1 MLCAGKM
8 HCIWESYKAHGLIS
22 EEKFKRLTRTTPFT
36 EEEKYNFIN
45 RQLTETSQ
53 STKAVATLLNEFYPD
68 TEIVY
73 SKAGPVSD
81 FRKEF
86 EIYKSRLFNDLHHA
100 VDAYLNIVVGN
111 VYHMKFTRRWFNV
124 NSDYSMKAKPYSPTR
139 SSAEDKRSG
148 TARICSKR

>member
-1 MLCAGKM
+1 MQLGRCMYTNQPIKLEALGTKLYDVDHIYPQCFVKDDSIINNKVLVLSEANGAKGNVYPINSDIRKNM
-8 HCIWESYKAHGLIS
+8 HGIWESYKAHGLIS

-73 SKAGPVSD
+73 SKA
-81 FRKEF
+81 EMC
-86 EIYKSRLFNDLHHA
+86 I
-100 VDAYLNIVVGN
+100 
-111 VYHMKFTRRWFNV
+111 T
-124 NSDYSMKAKPYSPTR
+124 
-139 SSAEDKRSG
+139 
-148 TARICSKR
+148 

>member
-1 MLCAGKM
+1 MLVLSEANGAKGNVYPINSDIRKNM
-8 HCIWESYKAHGLIS
+8 HGIWESYKAHGLIS

-73 SKAGPVSD
+73 
-81 FRKEF
+81 
-86 EIYKSRLFNDLHHA
+86 
-100 VDAYLNIVVGN
+100 
-111 VYHMKFTRRWFNV
+111 
-124 NSDYSMKAKPYSPTR
+124 
-139 SSAEDKRSG
+139 
-148 TARICSKR
+148 